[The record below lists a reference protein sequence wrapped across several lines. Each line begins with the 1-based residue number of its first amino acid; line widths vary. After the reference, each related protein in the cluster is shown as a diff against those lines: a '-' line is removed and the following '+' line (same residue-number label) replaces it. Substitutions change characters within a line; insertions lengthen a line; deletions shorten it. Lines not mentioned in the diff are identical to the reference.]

1 MTVIQGLAGQA
12 VSKPVLCEEG
22 MVHPLF
28 LSVFHAVFSGLMDRD
43 G

>member
-28 LSVFHAVFSGLMDRD
+28 LSVFHAVLSGVMERA